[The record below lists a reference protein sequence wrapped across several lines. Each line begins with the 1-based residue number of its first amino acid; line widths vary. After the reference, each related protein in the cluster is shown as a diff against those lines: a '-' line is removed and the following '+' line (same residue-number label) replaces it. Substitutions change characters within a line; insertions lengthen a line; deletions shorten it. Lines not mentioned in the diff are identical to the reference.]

1 VSLLFSLAPSFVEMN
16 PLNSEEFVRRFHN
29 LKKKVEL
36 NLLLQN
42 ADKLME
48 ILQNRAGQRKG

>member
-1 VSLLFSLAPSFVEMN
+1 MN

-36 NLLLQN
+36 NLLLLN
-42 ADKLME
+42 ATKLME
-48 ILQNRAGQRKG
+48 ILHNKSGQGK